1 MIYVELLLIYRI
13 PFCILQPRQVLKMNA
28 QFPVA
33 HVTMLFVKIL
43 KHVLME
49 FVNAEIKIPV
59 ELLVNN
65 ASLEHVCVELHQ
77 AAKARAQAR
86 FAILKQVSANVHK
99 TLIPVQTEWNVTTV
113 IAVMV

>member
-1 MIYVELLLIYRI
+1 MESLIDVKVVSACVENKIRAMAHQI
-13 PFCILQPRQVLKMNA
+13 DA
-28 QFPVA
+28 Q
-33 HVTMLFVKIL
+33 
-43 KHVLME
+43 ME

-86 FAILKQVSANVHK
+86 FAILRQVSANVHK
-99 TLIPVQTEWNVTTV
+99 TQIPVQTEWNVTTV